1 MSRRPFATRTPRPLG
16 SIRPSLA
23 LAADPVVTPPSR
35 DDGHAPSSLL
45 GLGLDCGAIIR
56 STQVVSALAA
66 VLLSAGC
73 SPPGR
78 PVAGPPEGIPD
89 QVTDFAVLFRTHC
102 AGCHGTEGRGG
113 AALALA
119 DPVYLAI
126 ADDAVLIAAIRDG
139 VAGSLM
145 PAFGR
150 SAGGLLTEAQ
160 VAALVRG
167 IRNQWAR
174 PDALRGATAPPY
186 AAPGPGD
193 AARGAQVFH
202 TFCAGCHGQGGRGG
216 PKASAIT
223 DHAYLSLI
231 SNQGLRTTVIVGRP
245 ELGAPDWRENVPG
258 RPMTSAEIG
267 DVVTWLVAQ
276 RPHPPRPQGPR

>member
-1 MSRRPFATRTPRPLG
+1 MSRGDLAAPTPKRLG
-16 SIRPSLA
+16 SFRPSLA

-66 VLLSAGC
+66 VILSAGC
-73 SPPGR
+73 APPGR
-78 PVAGPPEGIPD
+78 PVAGAPEGIPD
-89 QVTDFAVLFRTHC
+89 QVTDFAVLFRTNC
-102 AGCHGTEGRGG
+102 AGCHGAEGRGG

-126 ADDAVLIAAIRDG
+126 ADESVLTAAIRSG

-145 PAFGR
+145 PAFGQ
-150 SAGGLLTEAQ
+150 SAGGLLTDDQ
-160 VAALVRG
+160 VTALVRG
-167 IRNQWAR
+167 MRSRWAR

-186 AAPGPGD
+186 GAQGPGD
-193 AARGAQVFH
+193 AARGAQVFQ
-202 TFCAGCHGQGGRGG
+202 TFCAGCHGQGGQGS

-223 DHAYLSLI
+223 NGAFLSLI

-245 ELGAPDWRENVPG
+245 ELGAPDWRGNVPG

-267 DVVTWLVAQ
+267 DVVAWLVAQ
-276 RPHPPRPQGPR
+276 RPHPLHLQGSR

>member
-1 MSRRPFATRTPRPLG
+1 MSRR
-16 SIRPSLA
+16 SLAA
-23 LAADPVVTPPSR
+23 LAA
-35 DDGHAPSSLL
+35 
-45 GLGLDCGAIIR
+45 
-56 STQVVSALAA
+56 ALFAT
-66 VLLSAGC
+66 GC

-78 PVAGPPEGIPD
+78 PVGGAQEGIPD

-126 ADDAVLIAAIRDG
+126 ADDAVLTAAIRGG

-145 PAFGR
+145 PAFGQ
-150 SAGGLLTEAQ
+150 SAGGFLTDAQ
-160 VAALVRG
+160 VTALVRG
-167 IRNQWAR
+167 MRSQWAR
-174 PDALRGATAPPY
+174 PDALHGATAPSY

-193 AARGAQVFH
+193 AARGAQVFQ
-202 TFCAGCHGQGGRGG
+202 TFCAGCHGQGGQGG

-223 DHAYLSLI
+223 DPAYLSLI

-245 ELGAPDWRENVPG
+245 ELGAPDWRGNVPG
-258 RPMTSAEIG
+258 RPMTSSEIG
-267 DVVTWLVAQ
+267 DVVAWLVAQ
-276 RPHPPRPQGPR
+276 RSHLPQPQGPR